1 MGHVKKSVL
10 VAHESHGEVNPPEKE
25 GGGSPKRR
33 RTEEEEDDGDEEA
46 GAGDLI
52 GDLPDDILRDI
63 IARLPTREACSTQVL
78 AKRWR
83 HLWRST
89 PLRLDYRS
97 LLPLRRHNKGN
108 ALAVAV
114 AGVISAVLSAHPGP
128 CRCLCVP
135 ADSSRDTVDTWLRSA
150 AVDNLQELEFLSN
163 RGGAPPPPPPPPPV
177 SLFRFSYTLH
187 IATISRCELQYTTV
201 HDLRFPR
208 LKHLGLEDVTITE
221 ASLHAMIARCPLLE
235 CLLLARS
242 VGFRRVRIN
251 SPSLRSLGVLV
262 ASRRIAALPRQM
274 QLEEII
280 VEDAPLLEKL
290 LDLALRNNLQLSVIS
305 APKLET
311 IGCLTDRWFGP
322 RIMFGT
328 TTVVKGVSV
337 VRLTEAVRT
346 VRILAINMFVLNLA
360 KVIDLMRCFPCL
372 EKLYLKCCLSAG
384 NNYWRCEYQTLIK
397 ILDIRLKTVELENYR
412 GTKPQIDFA
421 QFFVLNAKVLESMK
435 FVVKSEDYYDG
446 FVAKQHKMLQLDK
459 RASRCA
465 HFKFTTDRCH
475 HHADPECPIDIE
487 HVQDLSFTDPFEC
500 RC

>member
-1 MGHVKKSVL
+1 MAHVKKSIL
-10 VAHESHGEVNPPEKE
+10 VAHESLGDGDPPEKE
-25 GGGSPKRR
+25 GGSPKRR
-33 RTEEEEDDGDEEA
+33 RTEAEEEEEDDGDEEA
-46 GAGDLI
+46 AAGDLI

-63 IARLPTREACSTQVL
+63 IARLPTREACTTQVL

-128 CRCLCVP
+128 CRRLCVP
-135 ADSSRDTVDTWLRSA
+135 ADSSRDTVDSWLRSA

-163 RGGAPPPPPPPPPV
+163 RNGGAPPQSPPPPPPV
-177 SLFRFSYTLH
+177 SLFRFSHTLH
-187 IATISRCELQYTTV
+187 TATISRCELQYATV
-201 HDLRFPR
+201 HELRFPR

-235 CLLLARS
+235 CFLLARS
-242 VGFRRVRIN
+242 VGFRCVRIN

-262 ASRRIAALPRQM
+262 ARRRISALPRQT

-290 LDLALRNNLQLSVIS
+290 LDLAVRNNIRLSVIS

-328 TTVVKGVSV
+328 TTVVKV
-337 VRLTEAVRT
+337 
-346 VRILAINMFVLNLA
+346 
-360 KVIDLMRCFPCL
+360 
-372 EKLYLKCCLSAG
+372 
-384 NNYWRCEYQTLIK
+384 TL
-397 ILDIRLKTVELENYR
+397 
-412 GTKPQIDFA
+412 
-421 QFFVLNAKVLESMK
+421 
-435 FVVKSEDYYDG
+435 
-446 FVAKQHKMLQLDK
+446 
-459 RASRCA
+459 
-465 HFKFTTDRCH
+465 
-475 HHADPECPIDIE
+475 
-487 HVQDLSFTDPFEC
+487 
-500 RC
+500 

>member
-33 RTEEEEDDGDEEA
+33 RTEAEEEEDDGDEEA
-46 GAGDLI
+46 AAGDLI

-63 IARLPTREACSTQVL
+63 IARLPTREACTTQVL

-97 LLPLRRHNKGN
+97 LPLRRHNKGN

-163 RGGAPPPPPPPPPV
+163 RGGAPPPPSPPPPPPV

-187 IATISRCELQYTTV
+187 IATISRCELQHTTV
-201 HDLRFPR
+201 HELRFLR

-251 SPSLRSLGVLV
+251 SPSLRSL
-262 ASRRIAALPRQM
+262 
-274 QLEEII
+274 
-280 VEDAPLLEKL
+280 
-290 LDLALRNNLQLSVIS
+290 
-305 APKLET
+305 
-311 IGCLTDRWFGP
+311 DRWFGP

-346 VRILAINMFVLNLA
+346 MRILAINMFVLNLA

-421 QFFVLNAKVLESMK
+421 QFFVLNGKVLESMK

-465 HFKFTTDRCH
+465 RFKFTTDRCH